1 MTKYHWKPQP
11 IQVQAL
17 LSQADETLFGGSR
30 GGGKT
35 DTGQVWL
42 IEPKYITNPRYAALV
57 IRRNSNDLNDWIDRA
72 KKMYAPLKPKVTG
85 QQPEFRFPSGA
96 VIRTGH
102 LKDESAYEKYQGHEY
117 QKILIEEL
125 TKIPRESDYEKLIAS
140 ARSTIPNLPARVFA
154 TTNPDGPGHD
164 WVKKRWR
171 CDEPDKKIRKHKDST
186 TNLER
191 TRLFIPA
198 TVFDNPTLMQND
210 PTYVAQLA
218 SIQDPLLRKQWLE
231 GSWDTPEV
239 EGAYY
244 SRIINEMYDTYVPPY
259 INTSTDP
266 RNPSLPPAPIP
277 PRIRDFDINLD
288 LHVDTWWDIGV
299 NDQTAIWFTQSEG
312 HSVYVIDYYENSNEG
327 LEHYAE
333 YIHKLPYKYD
343 THYGPHDL
351 SVREWGTNATRLEQA
366 RKYDIWFRQVP
377 KLSIADGIEATRQVF
392 QYTHFHLA
400 NTEKGVY
407 LLKNYRKQFDEKR
420 QVYSDKPIHDHT
432 SHAADAF
439 RTFAVGYFRYKKPKI
454 YSTSLQ
460 QTNQPSQV
468 YKTRRT

>member
-1 MTKYHWKPQP
+1 MAQFHWKPQP

-42 IEPKYITNPRYAALV
+42 VEPKYISNPRYTALV
-57 IRRNSNDLNDWIDRA
+57 IRRNSNDLTDWIDRA

-102 LKDESAYEKYQGHEY
+102 LKDENAYEKYQGHEY

-140 ARSTIPNLPARVFA
+140 ARSTIPNLPAKIFA

-164 WVKKRWR
+164 WVKKRWL
-171 CDEPDKKIRKHKDST
+171 CDAPDQTVRVYKDHI
-186 TNLER
+186 NNQQR

-198 TVFDNPTLMQND
+198 TVFDNPTLLKND
-210 PTYVAQLA
+210 PSYVAYLS

-231 GSWDTPEV
+231 GSWETPEI
-239 EGAYY
+239 EGSYY
-244 SRIINEMYDTYVPPY
+244 AKIINSMYDEYTPPH
-259 INTSTDP
+259 IFTNQ
-266 RNPSLPPAPIP
+266 PPPPPIP
-277 PRIRDFDINLD
+277 RRILDFEINLD
-288 LHVDTWWDIGV
+288 IPVDTWWDIGV
-299 NDQTAIWFTQSEG
+299 NDHTAIWFTQSVG
-312 HSVYVIDYYENSNEG
+312 HNVYVIDYYENSNEG
-327 LEHYAE
+327 IEHYAE
-333 YIHKLPYKYD
+333 HIHRLPYKYGE
-343 THYGPHDL
+343 HFGPHDL
-351 SVREWGTNATRLEQA
+351 SVKEWGTNATRLEQA

-377 KLSIADGIEATRQVF
+377 KLSIQDGIEAARQVF
-392 QYTHFHLA
+392 QHTYFHLA

-407 LLKNYRKQFDEKR
+407 LIKNYRKQFDEKR
-420 QVYSDKPIHDHT
+420 QIYADKPLHDHT

-439 RTFAVGYFRYKKPKI
+439 RYFAVGYFRFKKPKAYPQANAQPTSHTQI
-454 YSTSLQ
+454 Y
-460 QTNQPSQV
+460 P
-468 YKTRRT
+468 TRRT